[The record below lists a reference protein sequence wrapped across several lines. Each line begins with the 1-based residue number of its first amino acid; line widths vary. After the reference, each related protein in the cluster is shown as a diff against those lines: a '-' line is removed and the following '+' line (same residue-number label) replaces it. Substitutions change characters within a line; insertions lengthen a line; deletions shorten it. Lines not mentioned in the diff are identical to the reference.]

1 MYANIR
7 DRTSRFSLP
16 ILLLTLACG
25 GTEAAP
31 EGAPPPAPDAQATAP
46 ASAPD
51 QIDACALLSKADV
64 EAAVGRPVQDPV
76 GDSIANLFG
85 CRYRDPQDPSG
96 TENMV
101 RVAVLVA
108 DNAADARDVQETSR
122 SNAAEVNPVAGLG
135 DDAYWDAINRSLN
148 VVKGAYHVTLSVSHD
163 AGGLDSARKLAEQL
177 LPRLP

>member
-1 MYANIR
+1 MLA
-7 DRTSRFSLP
+7 
-16 ILLLTLACG
+16 LACG

-31 EGAPPPAPDAQATAP
+31 EGAPPPPPDAQATAP

-51 QIDACALLSKADV
+51 QLDACSLLSKAEV

-76 GDSIANLFG
+76 GDTTANLFG
-85 CRYRDPQDPSG
+85 CRYRDPQDPAGLDNVVS
-96 TENMV
+96 
-101 RVAVLVA
+101 VAVMVNRN
-108 DNAADARDVQETSR
+108 DADAREVQEMTT

-135 DDAYWDAINRSLN
+135 DVANWDGTNRSLN
-148 VVKGAYHVTLSVSHD
+148 IAKGVYQIALRLSSD